1 MIISKTPFRV
11 SFFGGGTD
19 LPDVYRKIGGAVLST
34 TVNKYMYI
42 TVHKAFDNK
51 TTVKY
56 AKTENVDSL
65 DKLEHP
71 IVREAMNMLEIP
83 GGLEISS
90 VADIPAQTGLGSS
103 SSFTVGLLNALHAY
117 KGEFCSAEQLG
128 REAVRIEMELLKE
141 PCGKQD
147 QYAAAYGG
155 FNYIRFNT
163 DETVSVDPVI
173 CKPETRKKLQENLL
187 FFYTGAQRPSS
198 KILSE
203 QKKKTI
209 DKMDYLKN
217 MIKIAEDGAARI
229 NNNDLSLFGEMLHK
243 NWEMKKQLASTISD
257 PFIDESYEK
266 AMKAGAT

>member
-1 MIISKTPFRV
+1 M
-11 SFFGGGTD
+11 
-19 LPDVYRKIGGAVLST
+19 
-34 TVNKYMYI
+34 
-42 TVHKAFDNK
+42 
-51 TTVKY
+51 
-56 AKTENVDSL
+56 
-65 DKLEHP
+65 
-71 IVREAMNMLEIP
+71 
-83 GGLEISS
+83 
-90 VADIPAQTGLGSS
+90 GS
-103 SSFTVGLLNALHAY
+103 
-117 KGEFCSAEQLG
+117 
-128 REAVRIEMELLKE
+128 
-141 PCGKQD
+141 QD
-147 QYAAAYGG
+147 QISAAYGG

-266 AMKAGAT
+266 AMKAGATGGKILGAGGGGFLAFYAEKEHHSKIRNALRDLREVSFKFENQGSKIIYVGD